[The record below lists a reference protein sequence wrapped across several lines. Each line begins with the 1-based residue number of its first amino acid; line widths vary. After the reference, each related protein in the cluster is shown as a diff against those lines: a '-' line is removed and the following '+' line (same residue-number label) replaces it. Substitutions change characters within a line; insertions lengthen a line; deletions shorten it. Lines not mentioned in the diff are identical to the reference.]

1 MANNEISRFT
11 NVLLHIIFII
21 LSLACLLPIVLVFMI
36 SITDYDYIVRN
47 GYQFIPEKLSLE
59 AYAYIFKDYS
69 VVLRAYGVSFFVTIT
84 GTLVSVFLSSLYAYP
99 ISRADFR
106 YRGCSLS

>member
-11 NVLLHIIFII
+11 NLILHVIFII
-21 LSLACLLPIVLVFMI
+21 LSITCLLPIVLVFMI
-36 SITDYDYIVRN
+36 SITDYDYIVLN

-69 VVLRAYGVSFFVTIT
+69 VVLKAYGVSFFVTSPERW
-84 GTLVSVFLSSLYAYP
+84 SVCSSLHCMLIRSHGP
-99 ISRADFR
+99 ISDTAAF
-106 YRGCSLS
+106 SPS